1 MSLSDFETRAGSRC
15 RSPLP
20 SRLYLL
26 SRKSLS
32 SIPAFLIRFSRR
44 VFPVTDE
51 AVGSDVAL
59 VWCGAS
65 ALEWVL
71 AWL

>member
-1 MSLSDFETRAGSRC
+1 MDRLLPKPMSDQSQRVRDNAFHL
-15 RSPLP
+15 
-20 SRLYLL
+20 
-26 SRKSLS
+26 
-32 SIPAFLIRFSRR
+32 IPAFLIRFSRR

-51 AVGSDVAL
+51 AVESDVAL